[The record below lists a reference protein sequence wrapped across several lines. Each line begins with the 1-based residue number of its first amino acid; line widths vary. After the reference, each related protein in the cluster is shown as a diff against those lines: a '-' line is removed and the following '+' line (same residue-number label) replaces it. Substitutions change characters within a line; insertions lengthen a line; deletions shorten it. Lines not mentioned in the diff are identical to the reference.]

1 MVEMGKMATRVIRE
15 HEWKGN
21 SEIRMR
27 GRLNGGNGE
36 DDNQSNKGA

>member
-27 GRLNGGNGE
+27 RLNGGNGE